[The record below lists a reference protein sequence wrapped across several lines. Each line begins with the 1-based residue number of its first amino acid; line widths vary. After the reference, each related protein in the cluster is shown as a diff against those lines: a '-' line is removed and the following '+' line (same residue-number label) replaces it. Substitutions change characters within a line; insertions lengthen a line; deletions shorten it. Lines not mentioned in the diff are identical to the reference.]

1 MVGPSLS
8 DAERERQRRAVK
20 TAFVL
25 VVGLSGGLVALSG
38 NASPALIGAA
48 VAGGLVVGI
57 GLVWYL
63 SSISPW

>member
-8 DAERERQRRAVK
+8 EAERDQRLRAIK
-20 TAFVL
+20 TGFVL

-38 NASPALIGAA
+38 DASLELVAA
-48 VAGGLVVGI
+48 SIAGGLLVGI

-63 SSISPW
+63 TRISPW